1 MITDYFVD
9 ETAAKVYME
18 FAKKQEFEKPYKV
31 VAALLFIDADTE
43 NFDALKVTEEILPN
57 MVTINDGHLTR
68 SFQVL
73 DSKDADK
80 LVFNCIQQLK
90 EEYEDSMVI
99 EPASLRPYIKVD
111 WVSYFSDFELDHV
124 LNGAYHLNIDYNH
137 FYLTPLD

>member
-9 ETAAKVYME
+9 ETVAKIYKD
-18 FAKKQEFEKPYKV
+18 FAKKQEFEKPNKV
-31 VAALLFIDADTE
+31 VAALLFIEADTE
-43 NFDALKVTEEILPN
+43 NLDALKVTEEILPN

-73 DSKDADK
+73 DSKDADEV
-80 LVFNCIQQLK
+80 VFNCIQQLK
-90 EEYEDSMVI
+90 EEYEEAI

-111 WVSYFSDFELDHV
+111 WASYFSDFELDHV
-124 LNGAYHLNIDYNH
+124 LDGAYHLNIDYKH

>member
-9 ETAAKVYME
+9 EAAAKVYME

-43 NFDALKVTEEILPN
+43 NLDALKVTEEILPN

-99 EPASLRPYIKVD
+99 EPANLRPYIKVD